1 MVIVFVTPS
10 VLHGGLRSPSINF
23 SQSFLKN
30 FTAKR
35 GLNIDCAA
43 LIVTSFE
50 EVTRFIKEENC
61 YEKVFLLSKLKY
73 S

>member
-1 MVIVFVTPS
+1 MVIVFVTLS
-10 VLHGGLRSPSINF
+10 VSLGDLRSPSIYF
-23 SQSFLKN
+23 SQSFLRN
-30 FTAKR
+30 FTSKP
-35 GLNIDCAA
+35 GLNIGRAV